1 MIDRHFAR
9 TFAAIAAVAFS
20 MARTA
25 RAQSAPTQTPTTP
38 PTTPQ
43 AGQTPTDGTATAAA
57 SPAATPPNPERAEA
71 RAAFL
76 RGNSLYDA
84 NNFESALTE
93 YQRAYELYGTL
104 PTRYRL
110 LFNIARCYERLFRYN
125 FAVEYYRRFIEA
137 AAPEDPNRVM
147 ATASMSALEGLLGT
161 LDIRSNVPYAEVWV
175 DDRQVSDRVQS
186 VRIPGGVHVVELR
199 VRGYSPARQQVSLPA
214 RTTVSLEFRLE
225 RLNVRRRLHP
235 AFFGVVTG
243 VGVAT
248 GTAGIVL
255 GSRVLSIRAEV
266 DRLLASPNREEVLS
280 VGQDYKDSIRSFAVG
295 ADIMFSL
302 TGVAVV
308 GATLLAVATEWRA
321 PPPDSADAPRAS
333 SLTVLPV
340 ATSSFRGLSV
350 GGAF

>member
-1 MIDRHFAR
+1 MIQRHFALSLA
-9 TFAAIAAVAFS
+9 TAAVAFS
-20 MARTA
+20 PRLAL
-25 RAQSAPTQTPTTP
+25 AQSAPPTTP
-38 PTTPQ
+38 VAPQGTPSTAPTTP
-43 AGQTPTDGTATAAA
+43 TDATAT
-57 SPAATPPNPERAEA
+57 PAATPPNPERAEA
-71 RAAFL
+71 RAAFQ

-110 LFNIARCYERLFRYN
+110 FFNIARCYERLFRYN
-125 FAVEYYRRFIEA
+125 FAVEYYRRFLDA
-137 AAPEDPNRVM
+137 AAQDDPNRVM

-161 LDIRSNVPYAEVWV
+161 LDIRSNVPHAEVWV

-225 RLNVRRRLHP
+225 RLNVRRGLHP
-235 AFFGVVTG
+235 AFFGIVTG
-243 VGVAT
+243 VGIAA
-248 GTAGIVL
+248 GTAGIVF
-255 GSRVLSIRAEV
+255 GARVLSIRAEV
-266 DRLLASPNREEVLS
+266 DRLLASPNREENLM
-280 VGQDYKDSIRSFAVG
+280 VGQDHKDSIRAFAVG

-302 TGVAVV
+302 TGVAAV
-308 GATLLAVATEWRA
+308 GATLLGVATEWRRT
-321 PPPDSADAPRAS
+321 PENQDAPRAS
-333 SLTVLPV
+333 TLTVLPV
-340 ATSSFRGLSV
+340 ASSTFRGLSV